1 MYVDLLL
8 LFLLSHFFFRNRTFE
23 GKNVYWRQLFHSNYF
38 WWKYISLLQALKMFF
53 PLIKSPS
60 FNILSIWNCNNYLD
74 YCNLTALV
82 SRYLGFVGI
91 DMEIQ
96 TVGFSQ
102 TLQKNTFAGTSRTQF
117 SDFIT
122 LVSGTV
128 GGDCTGSYDF
138 PQLGG
143 V

>member
-1 MYVDLLL
+1 
-8 LFLLSHFFFRNRTFE
+8 
-23 GKNVYWRQLFHSNYF
+23 
-38 WWKYISLLQALKMFF
+38 
-53 PLIKSPS
+53 
-60 FNILSIWNCNNYLD
+60 
-74 YCNLTALV
+74 
-82 SRYLGFVGI
+82 
-91 DMEIQ
+91 MEIQ